1 MPAGLFRRPAHR
13 RGTPPLE
20 RPCSATPPPVAG
32 CARHRDAPPPA
43 FAEAISV
50 EQHAK
55 AASYTLAK
63 TRLGLVHLAI
73 EGSLLWWFTL
83 GGGLNWLNGLSA
95 SMTTSPLWA
104 GTLMLLGMILVSGL
118 AEIPLSVYRQFGVEA
133 RFGFNRQ
140 TLGGFVIDLAKETL
154 LGTLNGA
161 IVGVVAAIAMIAGL
175 VNRRLPGPGAR
186 IILSRIHY
194 SGIINIGDAGVIAE
208 PLTISG
214 GTVQINAAGDLGAA
228 GIGKA
233 TVERFLEEGA
243 EVAVIDISE
252 DSCSSLSKELEGK
265 GFEALMIPG
274 DVSQYKDVQRV
285 VGLAAEGLGG
295 IDVLFNNAGIL
306 VEGSVEQVS
315 EEDWDRIMSINVKGV
330 FLMCKEVVPLMLR
343 QGKGAIVNNA
353 SCSGLVGDRNAI
365 AYNTSKGAVVL
376 MTKCLALDY
385 AQKGIRVNCVC
396 PGEIDTPMFRQEARS
411 RNKPVEEYRKELCEY
426 HPIGRL
432 GVPKE
437 VANAVVFLA
446 SDDASFVTGAAFS
459 VDGGYTCQ

>member
-1 MPAGLFRRPAHR
+1 MSGRRFE
-13 RGTPPLE
+13 GK
-20 RPCSATPPPVAG
+20 
-32 CARHRDAPPPA
+32 
-43 FAEAISV
+43 
-50 EQHAK
+50 K
-55 AASYTLAK
+55 AVVTGGAS
-63 TRLGLVHLAI
+63 
-73 EGSLLWWFTL
+73 
-83 GGGLNWLNGLSA
+83 
-95 SMTTSPLWA
+95 
-104 GTLMLLGMILVSGL
+104 
-118 AEIPLSVYRQFGVEA
+118 
-133 RFGFNRQ
+133 
-140 TLGGFVIDLAKETL
+140 
-154 LGTLNGA
+154 
-161 IVGVVAAIAMIAGL
+161 
-175 VNRRLPGPGAR
+175 
-186 IILSRIHY
+186 
-194 SGIINIGDAGVIAE
+194 
-208 PLTISG
+208 
-214 GTVQINAAGDLGAA
+214 

-252 DSCSSLSKELEGK
+252 DSCSSFSKELEGK

-274 DVSQYKDVQRV
+274 DVSRYKDVQRV

-306 VEGSVEQVS
+306 VEGTVEQVS

-343 QGKGAIVNNA
+343 RGKGAIVNNA

-411 RNKPVEEYRKELCEY
+411 RNMPVEEYRKELSDV

-432 GVPKE
+432 GVPRE
-437 VANAVVFLA
+437 VADTVLFLA
-446 SDDASFVTGAAFS
+446 SDDASFVTGAAVS